1 MLIPFF
7 AGLILIAGLDQLMK
21 YFAVMHLTKL
31 NTIPLIAD
39 VFHLT
44 YCENPG
50 AGFGIFADYT
60 WLLSIF
66 TAAVVFAVVVCVVIK
81 RPKHPALITALTFMT
96 GGAVGNLIDRVR
108 LGYVVDFLDFRL
120 INFPIFNVADCF
132 VTVGAVILAVYIIFF
147 SEKDGA
153 KKEQTDEN
161 HKSGA
166 RR

>member
-1 MLIPFF
+1 MLIPFLI
-7 AGLILIAGLDQLMK
+7 GLILIAGLDQLAK
-21 YFAVMHLTKL
+21 VFAVMHLTKSS
-31 NTIPLIAD
+31 TVPLIRD

-50 AGFGIFADYT
+50 AGFGIFAGFT
-60 WLLSIF
+60 WLLSLF
-66 TAAVVFAVVVCVVIK
+66 TAVVVGAVVVYMITK
-81 RPKHPALITALTFMT
+81 RPKHPALITALTFLT

-147 SEKDGA
+147 SEKDGN
-153 KKEQTDEN
+153 KKEYTHGN
-161 HKSGA
+161 HESKE